1 MRLKVNEA
9 IECLNNGEVIGIVT
23 DTVIGFAATKENI
36 HKIYDIKQRELNKPL
51 IQMVDFDY
59 QFRDLNAEIKN
70 FMDQNWPGKVTII
83 YPVDGI
89 QTSYRI
95 PNEKTLLELL
105 KEMKVAIFTTSANVS
120 GEEPC
125 LTISEFEKTF
135 PNINILDTVEEPDK
149 INEPSKIF
157 IYEKNDFRRI
167 R

>member
-1 MRLKVNEA
+1 MRLEVNDA
-9 IECLNNGEVIGIVT
+9 VECLQSGEVIGIVT
-23 DTVIGFAATKENI
+23 DTVIGFAAIKSSA
-36 HKIYDIKQRELNKPL
+36 HKIYDIKKREANKPL

-59 QFRDLNAEIKN
+59 PFKDLNKDIKK

-95 PNEKTLLELL
+95 PCEMTLLKLL
-105 KEMKVAIFTTSANVS
+105 KEVKVPLFTTSANLS

-125 LTISEFEKTF
+125 LTISEFEQTF
-135 PNINILDTVEEPDK
+135 PGIKILNTTEEVNK
-149 INEPSKIF
+149 TNEPSKIF

>member
-23 DTVIGFAATKENI
+23 DTVIGFAATKDNS
-36 HKIYDIKQRELNKPL
+36 HKIYDIKKRELNKPL
-51 IQMVDFDY
+51 IQMVNFDY
-59 QFRDLNAEIKN
+59 KFDDLNEEIKT

-83 YPVDGI
+83 YPVDGT

-95 PNEKTLLELL
+95 PNEDTLLQLL
-105 KEMKVAIFTTSANVS
+105 KEMNEPIYTTSANLS

-125 LTISEFEKTF
+125 LTISEFEKVF
-135 PNINILDTVEEPDK
+135 PSINILDTIEVSEK
-149 INEPSKIF
+149 TNEPSKIF
-157 IYEKNDFRRI
+157 IYEKNEFRRI